1 MSTDITTIIIY
12 GIIVSAVS
20 FLLIYLL
27 TPLTIRI
34 LLRTGNTVQD
44 YHKLNRPCIPRPA
57 GPILLLGIVASG
69 ILLYMLL
76 PDIKIIA
83 ILVTTIIAFVVGYID
98 DIRVMSGWFKPVA
111 LIGAGI
117 PLVLLGAHSEHLNLI
132 FGNSFIPI
140 LYIPLI
146 LLIIPIV
153 GNTINS
159 IDVFN
164 GVVTGFLLIAMIPLL
179 FSIAIFGSIDVFLI
193 GLILFFGT
201 LALYKFHRFPSK
213 IFPGDSGTLL
223 LGSMYGALSIAGN
236 SEIIGVIALLPAVM
250 NSFLFLSSVKKIV
263 EHREIKTR
271 PVTIDKNF
279 KLKASADKNAPSTL
293 VRIILAKE
301 PLSEYD
307 IIKKIFKLAIFSSIL
322 AFISIILQYYFTFG
336 NISI

>member
-1 MSTDITTIIIY
+1 VPADLITIIIY

-20 FLLIYLL
+20 FLLVYII
-27 TPLTIRI
+27 TPLMIKF
-34 LLRTGNTVQD
+34 LLRNGKTVQD
-44 YHKLNRPCIPRPA
+44 YHKLNRPQIPRPA
-57 GPILLLGIVASG
+57 GPILLLGIVVTG
-69 ILLYMLL
+69 ILLYILL

-83 ILVTTIIAFVVGYID
+83 ILSTTIIAFVVGYVD
-98 DIRVMSGWFKPVA
+98 DIKVMPGWFKPVA
-111 LIGAGI
+111 LIAAGL

-132 FGNSFIPI
+132 FGTSFIPI

-164 GVVTGFLLIAMIPLL
+164 GVVTGFLLISMVPLL
-179 FSIAIFGSIDVFLI
+179 ISIAIFGSIDVFLT

-223 LGSMYGALSIAGN
+223 LGAMYGALSIAGN

-263 EHREIKTR
+263 EHREIKSR
-271 PVTIDKNF
+271 PVTIGKEL

-307 IIKKIFKLAIFSSIL
+307 IIKKIFKLAIFSSAL
-322 AFISIILQYYFTFG
+322 AFISIIMQYYFTIG
-336 NISI
+336 IILI

>member
-1 MSTDITTIIIY
+1 MPADLITIIMY
-12 GIIVSAVS
+12 GVVVSAVS
-20 FLLIYLL
+20 FLLVYII
-27 TPLTIRI
+27 TPLMIKF
-34 LLRTGNTVQD
+34 LLRNGKTVQD
-44 YHKLNRPCIPRPA
+44 YHKLNRPQIPRPA
-57 GPILLLGIVASG
+57 GPILLLGIVVAG
-69 ILLYMLL
+69 ILLYILL

-83 ILVTTIIAFVVGYID
+83 ILSTTIIAFVVGYVD
-98 DIRVMSGWFKPVA
+98 DIKVMPGWFKPVA
-111 LIGAGI
+111 LIAAGL
-117 PLVLLGAHSEHLNLI
+117 PLVLLGTHSEHLNLI
-132 FGNSFIPI
+132 FGTSFIPI

-164 GVVTGFLLIAMIPLL
+164 GVVTGFLLISMVPLL
-179 FSIAIFGSIDVFLI
+179 ISIAIFGSIDVFLT

-223 LGSMYGALSIAGN
+223 LGAMYGALSIAGN

-263 EHREIKTR
+263 EHREIKSR
-271 PVTIDKNF
+271 PVTIDKEF

-307 IIKKIFKLAIFSSIL
+307 IIKKIFKLAIFSSAL
-322 AFISIILQYYFTFG
+322 AFISIILQYYFTIG
-336 NISI
+336 IISI